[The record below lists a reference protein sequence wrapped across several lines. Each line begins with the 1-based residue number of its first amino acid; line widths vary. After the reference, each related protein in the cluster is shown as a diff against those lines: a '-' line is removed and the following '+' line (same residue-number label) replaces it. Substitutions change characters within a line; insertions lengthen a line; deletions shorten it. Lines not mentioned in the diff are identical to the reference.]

1 MKKIELLSPA
11 GNMESFYAAIHAG
24 ADAVYLAGKSFG
36 ARAFAK
42 NFSNEE
48 LIEIVNYAHMYGVK
62 VYVTVNTVIFE
73 DEIHELTNYLEFL
86 YLNNV
91 DAVIVQDLGVI
102 NIIKQKIPEL
112 EIHAST
118 QMNTHNNE
126 TLKYL
131 KSIGVKRVVFARET
145 SLEEINNMDVDIER
159 EIFIHGALCISYS
172 GQCLLSEVI
181 GGRSGNRGLCAG
193 PCRLEYKLIE
203 EENGKTKEIKTDG
216 KYLLSTKDL
225 CSLENLE
232 EILKS
237 NVDSLKIEGRMKSK
251 EYIYLVTSIYRK
263 AIDNYYKYGKTNI
276 TEQDILELKKIYNR
290 EFTKGYLFNENKNE
304 INNSIRP
311 NHQGINVGKVIS
323 STKNRIKIKLSD
335 NLNRLDGI
343 RIISQEDIGFTV
355 NKIYKNNKAIEK
367 ALAGDVVE
375 IDCNKKVKNNS
386 IVVKTTDIEQI
397 NNVENLLKI
406 KKRISI
412 NMKLVGKLNDYLK
425 LTIID
430 NNNNKMEVKSSLK
443 TSKASNVPITKERM
457 TEQLSRLNDTPFI
470 INNLDIE
477 IDDNIFIP
485 IKEINNIRREAIEKL
500 INARTSFNR
509 KLPQY
514 NNLKYNISTK
524 TNQINMNAF
533 VKTEEQLKACIEMK
547 VNNIYVEEELYN
559 KYKNQYNNLV
569 LSLPRIIKKH
579 KEYNNMNLLVR
590 ELGSL
595 KYSNNNKINIDY
607 TLNITN
613 SYALNFINNENVN
626 LVTLSVELKNNLLEN
641 LLKSNPNINT
651 EMIIYGN
658 IEVFISKYCV
668 LNKHVNKKQKCSIC
682 KNNSKKYYL
691 VDRKNEKY
699 QIISDGVCNNILLS
713 SKKINKIEQINFYK
727 TLGINNF
734 RLNFYDENYNS
745 TIRILKSVF

>member
-48 LIEIVNYAHMYGVK
+48 LSHIINYAHLYNVK

-73 DEIHELTNYLEFL
+73 NEIEELTAYLEFL

-102 NIIKQKIPEL
+102 NLIKQKIPDL

-118 QMNTHNNE
+118 QMNTHNE
-126 TLKYL
+126 KTLKYL
-131 KSIGVKRVVFARET
+131 KNIGVKRVVFARET
-145 SLEEINNMDVDIER
+145 SLDEINNMETDIER
-159 EIFIHGALCISYS
+159 EIFIHGALCMSYS

-203 EENGKTKEIKTDG
+203 KENNCIKELKTNG

-225 CSLENLE
+225 CSLENLD

-237 NVDSLKIEGRMKSK
+237 NVHSLKIEGRMKSK

-276 TEQDILELKKIYNR
+276 TEKDIIELRKIYNR
-290 EFTKGYLFNENKNE
+290 EFTKGYLFNENKKE

-311 NHQGINVGKVIS
+311 NHQGINIGKVIETS
-323 STKNRIKIKLSD
+323 KYRIKIKLND
-335 NLNRLDGI
+335 TLTRLDGI
-343 RIISQEDIGFTV
+343 RIIDKNDIGFTV
-355 NKIYKNNKAIEK
+355 NKIYKNFKSVEK
-367 ALAGDVVE
+367 AFKNDVIE
-375 IDCNKKVKNNS
+375 IECNKKVKNNS

-397 NNVENLLKI
+397 SNVEKSLEN
-406 KKRISI
+406 KKRIPI
-412 NMKLVGKLNDYLK
+412 KIKLVGKVDDYLK

-430 NNNNKMEVKSSLK
+430 NQDNKVEVKSSIK
-443 TSKASNVPITKERM
+443 TSKANNQPVSKERIK
-457 TEQLSRLNDTPFI
+457 EQLSRLNDTAFS

-477 IDDNIFIP
+477 MDDNIFIP
-485 IKEINNIRREAIEKL
+485 IKEINNIRREAIYKL
-500 INARTSFNR
+500 ENLRTNFDR
-509 KLPQY
+509 KILSY
-514 NNLKYNISTK
+514 NDITYKNLNKQKETNI
-524 TNQINMNAF
+524 NAF
-533 VKTEEQLKACIEMK
+533 VKTEEQLKACIEMN
-547 VNNIYVEEELYN
+547 VDNIYVEQVLYD
-559 KYKNQYNNLV
+559 KYKNMYNNLI
-569 LSLPRIIKKH
+569 LCLPRIIKKH

-595 KYSNNNKINIDY
+595 NYKRNNKINIDY
-607 TLNITN
+607 TLNIAN
-613 SYALNFINNENVN
+613 SLAIDFVNDYNVN
-626 LVTLSVELKNNLLEN
+626 LVTLSVELKDSMIEN
-641 LLKSNPNINT
+641 ILKTNPNINT
-651 EMIIYGN
+651 EIIIYGN
-658 IEVFISKYCV
+658 IEVFISKYCI
-668 LNKHVNKKQKCSIC
+668 LNKHINKNQKCSIC
-682 KNNSKKYYL
+682 KIKDKKYYL
-691 VDRKNEKY
+691 VDRKNEQY
-699 QIISDGVCNNILLS
+699 QIINDIMCNNILLS
-713 SKKINKIEQINFYK
+713 SKKIDKINQIKYYQN
-727 TLGINNF
+727 LGINNF

>member
-48 LIEIVNYAHMYGVK
+48 LIEIINYAHMYGVK

-73 DEIHELTNYLEFL
+73 DEINELTNYLEFL

-102 NIIKQKIPEL
+102 NLIKQKSPEL

-131 KSIGVKRVVFARET
+131 KSIGVKRIVFARET
-145 SLEEINNMDVDIER
+145 SIEEINNMDVDIER
-159 EIFIHGALCISYS
+159 EIFIHGALCMSYS

-203 EENGKTKEIKTDG
+203 EENGKTKEVKTNG

-263 AIDNYYKYGKTNI
+263 AIDNYYKSGKTNI
-276 TEQDILELKKIYNR
+276 SKQDIIELKKIYNR

-311 NHQGINVGKVIS
+311 NHQGINIGKVIS

-335 NLNRLDGI
+335 NLIRLDGI
-343 RIISQEDIGFTV
+343 RILSQEDIGFTV
-355 NKIYKNNKAIEK
+355 SKIYKNNKSVDK
-367 ALAGDVVE
+367 AFSGDVIE
-375 IDCNKKVKNNS
+375 LECSKKVKDNS
-386 IVVKTTDIEQI
+386 VVVKTTDIEQI
-397 NNVENLLKI
+397 NNVQKLLDI
-406 KKRISI
+406 KKRILVD
-412 NMKLVGKLNDYLK
+412 MKLVCKLDDYLI
-425 LTIID
+425 LTMLD
-430 NNNNKMEVKSSLK
+430 DKGNKVEVKSNIK
-443 TSKASNVPITKERM
+443 TSKASNMPITKIRM
-457 TEQLSRLNDTPFI
+457 EEQLSRLNDTPFM

-477 IDDNIFIP
+477 MDDNVFIP
-485 IKEINNIRREAIEKL
+485 IKEINNLRREAVNQLINTRIKCIRTLSQNNNIKYKQIEKKNKTN
-500 INARTSFNR
+500 INAF
-509 KLPQY
+509 
-514 NNLKYNISTK
+514 
-524 TNQINMNAF
+524 A
-533 VKTEEQLKACIEMK
+533 KTEEQLKACIEMN
-547 VNNIYVEEELYN
+547 VNNIYVESVLYN
-559 KYKNQYNNLV
+559 KYKDKYNNLV
-569 LSLPRIIKKH
+569 LCLPRIIKKH
-579 KEYNNMNLLVR
+579 KSYDNMNLLVR

-595 KYSNNNKINIDY
+595 HYSANNKINIDY

-613 SYALNFINNENVN
+613 SLALDFVYNNNIN
-626 LVTLSVELKNNLLEN
+626 LVTLSAELKDNMIEN
-641 LLKSNPNINT
+641 LLKSNPNINS
-651 EMIIYGN
+651 EIIIYGN
-658 IEVFISKYCV
+658 IEVFISKYCI
-668 LNKHVNKKQKCSIC
+668 LNKYINKNDKCVVC
-682 KNNSKKYYL
+682 RNNLKKYYL
-691 VDRKNEKY
+691 VDRKEEKY
-699 QIISDGVCNNILLS
+699 QIVSDGMCNNILLS
-713 SKKINKIEQINFYK
+713 SKKIDKIDKIKFYK
-727 TLGINNF
+727 NLGINNF

>member
-48 LIEIVNYAHMYGVK
+48 LIEIINYAHMYGVK

-73 DEIHELTNYLEFL
+73 DEINELTNYLEFL

-102 NIIKQKIPEL
+102 NLIKQKSPEL

-131 KSIGVKRVVFARET
+131 KSIGVKRIVFARET
-145 SLEEINNMDVDIER
+145 SIEEINNMDVDIER

-203 EENGKTKEIKTDG
+203 EENGKTKEVKTNG

-263 AIDNYYKYGKTNI
+263 AIDNYYKSGKTNI
-276 TEQDILELKKIYNR
+276 SKQDIIELKKIYNR

-311 NHQGINVGKVIS
+311 NHQGINIGKVIS

-335 NLNRLDGI
+335 NLIRLDGI
-343 RIISQEDIGFTV
+343 RILSQEDIGFTV
-355 NKIYKNNKAIEK
+355 SKIYKNNKSVDK
-367 ALAGDVVE
+367 AFSGDVIE
-375 IDCNKKVKNNS
+375 LECSKKVKDNS
-386 IVVKTTDIEQI
+386 VVVKTTDIEQI
-397 NNVENLLKI
+397 NNVQKLLDI
-406 KKRISI
+406 KKRILVD
-412 NMKLVGKLNDYLK
+412 MKLVCKLDDYLI
-425 LTIID
+425 LTMLD
-430 NNNNKMEVKSSLK
+430 DKGNKVEVKSNIK
-443 TSKASNVPITKERM
+443 TSKASNMPITKIRM
-457 TEQLSRLNDTPFI
+457 EEQLSRLNDTPFM

-477 IDDNIFIP
+477 MDDNVFIP
-485 IKEINNIRREAIEKL
+485 IKEINNLRREAVNQLINTRIKCIRTLSQNNNIKYKQIEKKNKTN
-500 INARTSFNR
+500 INAF
-509 KLPQY
+509 
-514 NNLKYNISTK
+514 
-524 TNQINMNAF
+524 A
-533 VKTEEQLKACIEMK
+533 KTEEQLKACIEMN
-547 VNNIYVEEELYN
+547 VNNIYVESVLYN
-559 KYKNQYNNLV
+559 KYKDKYNNLV
-569 LSLPRIIKKH
+569 LCLPRIIKKH
-579 KEYNNMNLLVR
+579 KSYDNMNLLVR

-595 KYSNNNKINIDY
+595 HYSANNKINIDY

-613 SYALNFINNENVN
+613 SLALDFVYNNNIN
-626 LVTLSVELKNNLLEN
+626 LVTLSAELKDNMIEN
-641 LLKSNPNINT
+641 LLKSNPNINS
-651 EMIIYGN
+651 EIIIYGN
-658 IEVFISKYCV
+658 IEVFISKYCI
-668 LNKHVNKKQKCSIC
+668 LNKYINKNDKCVVC
-682 KNNSKKYYL
+682 RNNLKKYYL
-691 VDRKNEKY
+691 VDRKEEKY
-699 QIISDGVCNNILLS
+699 QIVSDGMCNNILLS
-713 SKKINKIEQINFYK
+713 SKKIDKIDKIKFYK
-727 TLGINNF
+727 NLGINNF